1 MEVFLTLTNDNSFS
15 IGMVGDGLNLSMQ
28 TDDTVLEATLIPIM
42 QGPPGAAGPAP
53 FVFNSALSQWVVNHN
68 LGRNVMSK
76 VYSLGGTEVLAEIT
90 NVTINQVVVNFDQ
103 PQAGYLI
110 VV

>member
-1 MEVFLTLTNDNSFS
+1 MEVTLTLTNDNKFS
-15 IGMVGDGLNLSMQ
+15 IVMVGDGLSLSVE
-28 TDDTVLEATLIPIM
+28 TNNSALEATLVPVLE
-42 QGPPGAAGPAP
+42 GPPGAAGPAP

-90 NVTINQVVVNFDQ
+90 NATINQVIVNFDQ